1 MEAKRRGAEGRR
13 GTQRQSIPRS
23 IASGIAS
30 LETHSVSLRPSAP
43 SAPLRLIFALLL
55 PLLAH
60 ARDFDLRRD
69 TFVFANETA
78 WQYGVDERGTLHI
91 SARETPPTY
100 AHRCF
105 VMSRAVLQFWQFARF
120 DPRQPRVSRE
130 EYARL
135 IRRISRVPVWS
146 ARNERIVVP
155 GFRDLREF
163 STAMPVLLQEHLG
176 AWLPTYLRPGNYR
189 MAMGHPR
196 CGQAAAARWLEQSLA
211 EGKLRAIYIARF
223 PHLNHCLIAYRCERL
238 PAKRRG
244 AEDPEER
251 RDHKQSSAPLRALR
265 ASALNEDAT
274 TAGDVRFWLYD
285 PNYPG
290 QPAWIDY
297 RAAERSFDFQP
308 RWYFPGGRVNVMRT
322 YISPFH

>member
-1 MEAKRRGAEGRR
+1 MKRLA
-13 GTQRQSIPRS
+13 
-23 IASGIAS
+23 
-30 LETHSVSLRPSAP
+30 LL
-43 SAPLRLIFALLL
+43 LLL

-146 ARNERIVVP
+146 ARTERIVVP

-163 STAMPVLLQEHLG
+163 SESMPVLLQEYLG

-196 CGQAAAARWLEQSLA
+196 SGQAAAARWLEQSLA

-223 PHLNHCLIAYRCERL
+223 PHLNHCLVAYRH
-238 PAKRRG
+238 
-244 AEDPEER
+244 ER
-251 RDHKQSSAPLRALR
+251 RP
-265 ASALNEDAT
+265 N
-274 TAGDVRFWLYD
+274 GDVRFWLYD